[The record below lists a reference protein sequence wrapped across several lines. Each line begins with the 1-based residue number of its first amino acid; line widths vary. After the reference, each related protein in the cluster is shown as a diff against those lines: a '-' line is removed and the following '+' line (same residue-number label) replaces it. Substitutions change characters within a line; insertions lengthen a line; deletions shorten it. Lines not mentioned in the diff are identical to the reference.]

1 MSHLNYQLMTARETR
16 AKGERAFLQIDQIA
30 EKQWRLLAQIHLFPR
45 CREKSEGLLHQ
56 HISGYIHLII
66 YTTKHGEE
74 SGDIR
79 PIRM

>member
-1 MSHLNYQLMTARETR
+1 MSHLNCQLVTARETR

-30 EKQWRLLAQIHLFPR
+30 EKQIHLFPS

-56 HISGYIHLII
+56 HISGYIHLTI